1 MLFSVRSFHDFLLR
15 AVFWTAVVM
24 VFVPGAPHGTA
35 QTTGLLTLENVRT
48 EVLLTFARIRTELHA
63 RDLQA
68 R

>member
-1 MLFSVRSFHDFLLR
+1 MIFLLR
-15 AVFWTAVVM
+15 VVFWTAAVM

-35 QTTGLLTLENVRT
+35 KTADLPTLESVRTDVLLTL
-48 EVLLTFARIRTELHA
+48 ARIRTELHA